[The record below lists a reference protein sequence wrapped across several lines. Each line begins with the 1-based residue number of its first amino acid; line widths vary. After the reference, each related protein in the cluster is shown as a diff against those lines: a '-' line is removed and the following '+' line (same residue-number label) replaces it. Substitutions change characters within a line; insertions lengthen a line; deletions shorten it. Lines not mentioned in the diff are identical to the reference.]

1 MRVVVRVVDRNTGAP
16 IEGAMVVL
24 GVQTAV
30 TGRDGTAVFEV
41 TPGDYSIGVGRSGY
55 RYESA
60 FVTLTTPSEVTV
72 SLIPSMVML

>member
-1 MRVVVRVVDRNTGAP
+1 MRVVVRVVDRNTGVP
-16 IEGAMVVL
+16 LEGAMVML
-24 GVQTAV
+24 GLQTAV
-30 TGRDGTAVFEV
+30 TGRDGTAVFDV
-41 TPGDYSIGVGRSGY
+41 PPGSYNLRVGRSGY